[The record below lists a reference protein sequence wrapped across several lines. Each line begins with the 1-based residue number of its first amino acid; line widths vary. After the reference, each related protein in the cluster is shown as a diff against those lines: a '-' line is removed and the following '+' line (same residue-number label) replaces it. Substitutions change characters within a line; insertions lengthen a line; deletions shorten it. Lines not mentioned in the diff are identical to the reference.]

1 MNVKERIYYLREE
14 IEKHNHRYYVLDKP
28 IVTDFEFDMLLKELE
43 SLEQENPQFYD
54 SNSPTTRVGG
64 DILESFNSFIPI
76 TKPDC

>member
-43 SLEQENPQFYD
+43 SLEQENPA
-54 SNSPTTRVGG
+54 V
-64 DILESFNSFIPI
+64 L
-76 TKPDC
+76 